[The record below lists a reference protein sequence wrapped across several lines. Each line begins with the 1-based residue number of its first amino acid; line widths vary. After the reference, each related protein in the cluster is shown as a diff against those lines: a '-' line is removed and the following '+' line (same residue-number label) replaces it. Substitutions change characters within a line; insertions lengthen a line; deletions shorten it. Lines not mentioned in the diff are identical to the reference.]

1 MSKNTF
7 KRAAVTAGLVGAV
20 AFTAVG
26 SAQAAP
32 SQYVRSPQ
40 MAVTEDDAQWY
51 QGTIVAFTDDFLEV
65 DVDGTIAEFDLTK
78 GADWFGHMMIGATA
92 NIKAKIVDGVYVAVA
107 VIAR

>member
-7 KRAAVTAGLVGAV
+7 KRAAITAGLVGAV

-51 QGTIVAFTDDFLEV
+51 QGTIVAFTDNFLEL
-65 DVDGTIAEFDLTK
+65 DVNEDIMRFDLTK
-78 GADWFGHMMIGATA
+78 GADWFGHMRMGATA
-92 NIKAKIVDGVYVAVA
+92 YVKAKMVDGDYVAVA